1 MGIETEQMQVTGL
14 HLQQHLTEA
23 FWELCFPAHAHTCHL
38 VTFVMSFMYFFL
50 FLCIYTYIRRYS
62 PAVSDQFA
70 LSPFRH
76 QLSSYPDRQPAAP
89 ALVHTGICTKPGHR
103 WRDVPSTQHPPVD
116 CAAHARSGG
125 GPGLQVRQEHQQTG
139 GCIFWLVLLFE
150 EHQQVRTSSDFCL
163 PCLDSLQNINRQMST
178 SSGLCCCLKNINR

>member
-1 MGIETEQMQVTGL
+1 MGIEWTNAGYWLAFAAAFDRSILGVVFSGPCT
-14 HLQQHLTEA
+14 HL
-23 FWELCFPAHAHTCHL
+23 
-38 VTFVMSFMYFFL
+38 SFSNICYEFHVLFFI
-50 FLCIYTYIRRYS
+50 LCIYTYIRRYS

-89 ALVHTGICTKPGHR
+89 ALVHTGICTQPGLR
-103 WRDVPSTQHPPVD
+103 RRDVPSTQHPPVD